1 MRFVAARA
9 RRGLAADDHSLD
21 SPFENRTPQ
30 QGDSLVAATTLYTT
44 LWLITNAYAAP
55 LGYYDS
61 PEACKDVS
69 GTLSFPAPAQV
80 LCVPSGIALPLTYNA
95 AAQPPGSEAPPA
107 TAAADIAKVSQAGEP
122 FVGDANAPVVMAYWF
137 DYQCPFCKQEEE
149 TVLPRLIADY
159 VDTGKVRIVFKDVT
173 FLGPDSVTAG
183 LASKAVWEI
192 APDKFREWHKA
203 MFDKQDDEN
212 AGWGKKEDI
221 IALTKT
227 IAGTDAAKVEELMIS
242 KAAAYQQAM
251 DADASEGAT
260 MGVGGTPS
268 FLIGKQMIVGAQP
281 YEQLKAAIDGV
292 LAAK

>member
-1 MRFVAARA
+1 
-9 RRGLAADDHSLD
+9 
-21 SPFENRTPQ
+21 
-30 QGDSLVAATTLYTT
+30 VAATTLYTT

-69 GTLSFPAPAQV
+69 GTLSFPAPAQI
-80 LCVPSGIALPLTYNA
+80 LCVPSGIALPLTYDA
-95 AAQPPGSEAPPA
+95 AGQTPGSESPTGAPPA
-107 TAAADIAKVSQAGEP
+107 TAAADIAKVSLADEP
-122 FVGDANAPVVMAYWF
+122 FIGDANAPVVMAYWF

-159 VDTGKVRIVFKDVT
+159 VDTGKVKIVLKDVT

-227 IAGTDAAKVEELMIS
+227 IAGIDAAKVEELMTS

-281 YEQLKAAIDGV
+281 YDQLKAAVDGV
-292 LAAK
+292 LAGK